1 MGKILTKE
9 KEIVV
14 PGQCLA
20 EGLDSVP
27 GMGTYREGDY
37 IFAAR
42 LGLVSLE
49 GRTIKLIP
57 LAGRYLPKR
66 NDVIIARV
74 TDVTF
79 SSWRMDV
86 NSAYSAMLSLK
97 DATNEFIPKGA
108 DLTHFYNFNDYVVT
122 KVVNVTPQYLI
133 DLTMKAPGLHKLPEG
148 RIMEVSP
155 VKVPRIIGK
164 RGSMVSMIKNATNC
178 QIIVGQNGWI
188 WLQGRDPAKEL
199 LAYETI
205 RKIDAE
211 AHTSGLTEHIRAFLE
226 EKTGA
231 PVVVPQEEYGERA
244 FDEGER
250 WSTQND

>member
-1 MGKILTKE
+1 MGKILIKE

-14 PGQCLA
+14 PGQRLA

-27 GMGTYREGDY
+27 GNGTYREGDY

-42 LGLVSLE
+42 LGLAALE
-49 GRTIKLIP
+49 GRMIKLIP
-57 LAGRYLPKR
+57 LGGRYLPKR

-74 TDVTF
+74 IDVTF
-79 SSWRMDV
+79 SSWRMDI

-97 DATNEFIPKGA
+97 DATNEFVPKGA
-108 DLTHFYNFNDYVVT
+108 DLTHLYNFNDYVVT

-133 DLTMKAPGLHKLPEG
+133 DLTMKAPGLRKLPEG
-148 RIMEVSP
+148 RIIEVSP

-164 RGSMVSMIKNATNC
+164 RGSMVSMIKNATGC
-178 QIIVGQNGWI
+178 QITVGQNGLV
-188 WLQGRDPAKEL
+188 WLQGKDPAKEL
-199 LAYETI
+199 IAYETI
-205 RKIDAE
+205 RKIEAE
-211 AHTSGLTEHIRAFLE
+211 SHTSGLTERIRALLE

-231 PVVVPQEEYGERA
+231 PVAVPQEEYNEQEY
-244 FDEGER
+244 EGER